1 MRAFGL
7 GTGRRDPRSRPKMI
21 GRIPS
26 RPHGQIGTE
35 MEPDLLSYQDSWR
48 CVMWLLSGI
57 GLYEV
62 LLLIAVIA
70 SFCCLGKR
78 GMRWLVVVVPLLTF
92 SVVASPPDPLSM
104 LVTAVPL
111 FLAFA
116 FGSYW
121 GLRWTP
127 LSRPKN

>member
-1 MRAFGL
+1 
-7 GTGRRDPRSRPKMI
+7 
-21 GRIPS
+21 
-26 RPHGQIGTE
+26 
-35 MEPDLLSYQDSWR
+35 
-48 CVMWLLSGI
+48 MWLLSGI
-57 GLYEV
+57 GLYEMM
-62 LLLIAVIA
+62 LLIAVIA

-104 LVTAVPL
+104 LVIAVPL

-121 GLRWTP
+121 GPHLRPSEDNLTP
-127 LSRPKN
+127 NARGVS